1 MYLPEADIA
10 TKNGTPTVDRRAQVF
25 PKFLDIF
32 TPEILSLCSHVAIT
46 CPLLDMAAK

>member
-10 TKNGTPTVDRRAQVF
+10 TKNDLPTVDSRVQVF
-25 PKFLDIF
+25 PKFFDIF
-32 TPEILSLCSHVAIT
+32 TPEVVCEHVAIT